1 MEENHLINAST
12 SSESHDSGLMPIENL
27 IHIIRGQQVMLDS
40 DLAKLYGVETRAL
53 NQAVK
58 RNIER
63 FPADFMFQLTKGEA
77 GDLGSQIATSSS
89 RSQNV
94 ILNDESENLKSQNVT
109 SSLRSQNATLND
121 NIGYHT
127 HQDTRTNNWGG
138 TRKLPFAFTEN
149 GVAMLSSVLR
159 SKTAIEVNIRIMR
172 AFTAMR
178 SFLMSNAHI
187 FQRLETVEHNY
198 LLVNRHL
205 SEHDRKF
212 EEIISR
218 LDDKEAEP
226 IEGFFYEGQIFDAY
240 TLISDLVRKANIR
253 IILIDNYVDDRVL
266 KTLDKRKDGISAT
279 VFTNPRNSQIH
290 LDIRR
295 HNAQYPAINLRHCS
309 NVHDRFL
316 IIDDTVYFIGGSIKD
331 LGKKI
336 VAFSQMHQSP
346 DDILSKIR

>member
-1 MEENHLINAST
+1 
-12 SSESHDSGLMPIENL
+12 MPVENL
-27 IHIIRGQQVMLDS
+27 IHIVRGEQVMLDS
-40 DLAKLYGVETRAL
+40 DLAKLYGVETRVL

-63 FPADFMFQLTKGEA
+63 FPLDFMFQLNKDEA
-77 GDLGSQIATSSS
+77 ENLKVQIATTSS

-94 ILNDESENLKSQNVT
+94 ILKDNLGDLKSQNLT
-109 SSLRSQNATLND
+109 SNPRSQNATLKQGH
-121 NIGYHT
+121 NIKY
-127 HQDTRTNNWGG
+127 
-138 TRKLPFAFTEN
+138 LPYAFTEN

-212 EEIISR
+212 EEILSR

-240 TLISDLVRKANIR
+240 TLISDLVRKADTR

-266 KTLDKRKDGISAT
+266 KTLDKRKDGVSAT
-279 VFTNPRNSQIH
+279 VFTNPRNSQIN

>member
-1 MEENHLINAST
+1 
-12 SSESHDSGLMPIENL
+12 MPIENL
-27 IHIIRGQQVMLDS
+27 IHIIRGQQVMIDS
-40 DLAKLYGVETRAL
+40 DLARLYGVETRVL

-63 FPADFMFQLTKGEA
+63 FPVDFMFQLTKDEA
-77 GDLGSQIATSSS
+77 ENLRSQIATSNS

-94 ILNDESENLKSQNVT
+94 ILNLDSEYLKSQKVT
-109 SSLRSQNATLND
+109 SNSRLQNATLKQGH
-121 NIGYHT
+121 NIKY
-127 HQDTRTNNWGG
+127 
-138 TRKLPFAFTEN
+138 LPYAFTEN

-212 EEIISR
+212 EEILSR

-240 TLISDLVRKANIR
+240 TLISDLVRKADTR

-266 KTLDKRKDGISAT
+266 KTLDKRKDGVSAT
-279 VFTNPRNSQIH
+279 VFTNPRNSQIN